1 MTNLK
6 KYTYITQNLR
16 QKFDNLQIDKK
27 KTLLLLIIG
36 KIKQAAILSSY
47 LTNEIQKMNYAQQ

>member
-1 MTNLK
+1 MTNFK
-6 KYTYITQNLR
+6 KYTYITRNLR
-16 QKFDNLQIDKK
+16 QKFDNLQIGK

-47 LTNEIQKMNYAQQ
+47 LTNEIQKTNYAQQ

>member
-16 QKFDNLQIDKK
+16 QKFDNLQIGK

-47 LTNEIQKMNYAQQ
+47 LTNEIQKTNYAQQ

>member
-16 QKFDNLQIDKK
+16 QKFDNLQIGK

>member
-16 QKFDNLQIDKK
+16 QKFDNLQIGK
-27 KTLLLLIIG
+27 KTLLLLIIW

>member
-1 MTNLK
+1 MTNFK

-16 QKFDNLQIDKK
+16 QKFDNLQIGK

-47 LTNEIQKMNYAQQ
+47 LTNEIQKTNYAQQ

>member
-27 KTLLLLIIG
+27 KTLLLLTIG